1 MNGFFFRV
9 PACFLAVSISTDK
22 SSGNPHTA
30 QNPREEAP
38 LEFAEGTTA
47 DGRSMH
53 AVSRRQGPILG
64 LLMGSLVS
72 FTTDFIGLSLWEV
85 LTMLDTPALLI
96 LFYFLLDFAIPKLKT
111 VQN

>member
-72 FTTDFIGLSLWEV
+72 FTTDFIGLSLWE
-85 LTMLDTPALLI
+85 
-96 LFYFLLDFAIPKLKT
+96 
-111 VQN
+111 